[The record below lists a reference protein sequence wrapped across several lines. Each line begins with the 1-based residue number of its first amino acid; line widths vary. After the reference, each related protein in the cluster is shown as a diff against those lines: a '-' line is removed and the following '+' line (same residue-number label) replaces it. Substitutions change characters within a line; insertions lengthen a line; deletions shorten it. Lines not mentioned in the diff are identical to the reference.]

1 MHELMQHPLI
11 LAYGESNEFG
21 KLLGMNFQIRDF
33 GLVEYT
39 LMVEKKHLATPTAA
53 HGGII
58 ASLLDATVGVAAL
71 SMVCKDGKVIST
83 VEMNITFLAPAFEN
97 DQLMCVSEV
106 VKKGNRLLFMAANV
120 LNQNGTQIARCSAIL
135 NAYPKEKAGY

>member
-1 MHELMQHPLI
+1 MHDLMQHPLI

-21 KLLGMNFQIRDF
+21 KLLGMNFKIRDF
-33 GLVEYT
+33 GIVEYSLT
-39 LMVEKKHLATPTAA
+39 VEKKHLATPTAA

-71 SMVCKDGKVIST
+71 STVCMDGKVVST
-83 VEMNITFLAPAFEN
+83 VEMNITFLAPALEN
-97 DQLMCVSEV
+97 DQLTCISEV
-106 VKKGNRLLFMAANV
+106 VKKGNRLIFMAAKI
-120 LNQNGTQIARCSAIL
+120 LNQNGTQLAKCSAIL

>member
-1 MHELMQHPLI
+1 MHDLMQHPLI

-33 GLVEYT
+33 GMVEYT
-39 LMVEKKHLATPTAA
+39 LTVEKKHLATPTAA

-71 SMVCKDGKVIST
+71 STVCMDGKVVST
-83 VEMNITFLAPAFEN
+83 VEMNITFLAPAFEK
-97 DQLMCVSEV
+97 DQLTCISEV
-106 VKKGNRLLFMAANV
+106 VKKGNRLIFMAAKIS
-120 LNQNGTQIARCSAIL
+120 NQNGTQLAKCSAIL

>member
-1 MHELMQHPLI
+1 MHDLMQHPLI

-21 KLLGMNFQIRDF
+21 KLLGMNFQIHDV
-33 GLVEYT
+33 GSVEYT
-39 LMVEKKHLATPTAA
+39 LTVEKKHLATPTAA

-71 SMVCKDGKVIST
+71 STVCMDGKVVST
-83 VEMNITFLAPAFEN
+83 VEMNITFLAPAFEK
-97 DQLMCVSEV
+97 DQLICVSEV
-106 VKKGNRLLFMAANV
+106 VKKGNRLIFMAAKIS
-120 LNQNGTQIARCSAIL
+120 NQNGTQLAKCSAIL

>member
-1 MHELMQHPLI
+1 
-11 LAYGESNEFG
+11 
-21 KLLGMNFQIRDF
+21 
-33 GLVEYT
+33 VEYT